1 MDFTPQSRNLI
12 GAGVGVVLLI
22 SLGLYFF
29 LGQGEEPVPVQETVA
44 ETLPPP
50 PPPPPPPAPE
60 PEPEPFE
67 LPLLSDSDAFVREL
81 VSALSAHPG
90 FAAWLVTDDLIR
102 RFVVAV
108 ENVANRRNPAQHVTF
123 MKPDSRFQT
132 EGDEPEMLIAPAS
145 YRRYDGV
152 TQIIASL
159 DTNGTSQL
167 YRQLLP
173 LMNEAYAELGIPDA
187 TFSDSVLRAI
197 VHVLETPVIEGRPM
211 IESRASFYYEYTDPV
226 LEGLSAPQ
234 KQLLGIGPENL
245 RTIQQ
250 TIRDIATAIDITNLP
265 RGTVL
270 VR

>member
-22 SLGLYFF
+22 SLGVYFF
-29 LGQGEEPVPVQETVA
+29 LGQNEEPVPVPETVA
-44 ETLPPP
+44 ETPPP
-50 PPPPPPPAPE
+50 PPPPPPPE
-60 PEPEPFE
+60 PDPEPFE
-67 LPLLSDSDAFVREL
+67 LPALSDSDALVREL
-81 VSALSAHPG
+81 VAALSAHPG

-108 ENVANRRNPAQHVTF
+108 ENVANRRNPAQHVPF
-123 MKPDSRFQT
+123 MRPDSRFQT
-132 EGDEPEMLIAPAS
+132 EGAEPEMRIAPAS

-159 DTNGTSQL
+159 DTNGTTQL

-173 LMNEAYAELGIPDA
+173 LMNEAHAELGIPDA
-187 TFSDSVLRAI
+187 TFSDSVLRAV
-197 VHVLETPVIEGRPM
+197 VHVLEAPVIEGRPT
-211 IESRASFYYEYTDPV
+211 IEPRASFYYEYTDPV

-234 KQLLGIGPENL
+234 KQLLGMGPENI
-245 RTIQQ
+245 RTIQG
-250 TIRDIATAIDITNLP
+250 TIRDIATAIGITNLP